1 MLRKYAA
8 VAAGLVASIALAAC
22 NGSAPVAKLS
32 PAQVAAIVCP
42 SAKSELQ
49 TLELAGVF
57 TGGAADTLSK
67 QVSPDVDAVCAI
79 GATVTDAKLQTMA
92 NAAFPLV
99 TSIVKNSTL
108 SDADKN
114 KAYLAIGAAQAI
126 INTNIALAQAS
137 AAAAPV
143 AASAVQ

>member
-1 MLRKYAA
+1 MKKMLL
-8 VAAGLVASIALAAC
+8 AAGVALSVVLAGC
-22 NGSAPVAKLS
+22 NGSAPVAKLT

-49 TLELAGVF
+49 TLQLAGVF

-67 QVSPDVDAVCAI
+67 QVQPDVDAVCDI
-79 GATVTDAKLQTMA
+79 GATVTDAKLQTLV

-108 SDADKN
+108 SDQDKA
-114 KAYLAIGAAQAI
+114 KAYLAIGGLQAVV
-126 INTNIALAQAS
+126 NTNIALAAATAAS
-137 AAAAPV
+137 APV